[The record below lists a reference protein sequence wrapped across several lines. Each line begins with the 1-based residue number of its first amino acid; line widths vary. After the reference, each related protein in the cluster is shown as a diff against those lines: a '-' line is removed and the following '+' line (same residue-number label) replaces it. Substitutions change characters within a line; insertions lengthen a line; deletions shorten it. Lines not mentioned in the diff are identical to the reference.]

1 MANTFPLRLSASS
14 RRRAIDL
21 ANEEGISLNQ
31 FIVLAT
37 VEKIARL
44 ELLIERATKTNGHP
58 PRSADAELQSAKRT
72 SST

>member
-1 MANTFPLRLSASS
+1 MAKTFPLRLSASS

-44 ELLIERATKTNGHP
+44 EFLTERASKTNGHP
-58 PRSADAELQSAKRT
+58 PQKEDAEPQATGKKFDS
-72 SST
+72 